1 MSVAE
6 DTRVD
11 ALPAPKFATR
21 RIGHAN
27 LYVNNLDRSYKF
39 YNEVCGFE
47 GIGFERTLPAG
58 FLSNGNSHHDFG
70 LVEADGSPRIG
81 KDGKQQN
88 VDNYHGHAGLNH
100 IGWETVNQAKLT
112 ESYKRAVEYG
122 VDFKMTLFH
131 GGSFAL
137 YLYDP
142 DGNLHEFYADARR
155 DWRTIFHGPVDLGLV
170 TSQWDPST
178 EENPIED
185 HNWDPDPEWHHQEGG
200 LVRALRAGRTVF
212 HVSDLDKAMPFYT
225 DIGGFDVCYEA
236 ADKSYAYLRGE
247 AEQSSFD
254 IALIRNDDDKPL
266 GYHHIACQVPDEAT
280 LEESIKN
287 LGDAGI
293 KTHLEIDDPRK
304 RSFFLQDPDKLLL
317 EFYVDRAPDYAA
329 LGDIDTGKRAFYA

>member
-11 ALPAPKFATR
+11 VLPAPKFATR

-27 LYVNNLDRSYKF
+27 LYVNDLDRSYEF
-39 YNEVCGFE
+39 YNKVCGFE
-47 GIGFERTLPAG
+47 GIGFEKTLPAG

-81 KDGKQQN
+81 ADGKQQN

-100 IGWETVNQAKLT
+100 IGWETVNQAKLVD
-112 ESYKRAVEYG
+112 SYKRAVDYG

-142 DGNLHEFYADARR
+142 DGILHEFYADARK
-155 DWRTIFHGPVDLGLV
+155 DWRTVFHGPVDLGLV
-170 TSQWDPST
+170 TSQWDPAI

-185 HNWDPDPEWHHQEGG
+185 HNWDPNPEWHHQEGG

-212 HVSDLDKAMPFYT
+212 HVSDLDKVMPFYT
-225 DIGGFDVCYEA
+225 DIGGFDLCYQA
-236 ADKSYAYLRGE
+236 PDKSYAYLRGE
-247 AEQSSFD
+247 AEQSGYD
-254 IALIRNDDDKPL
+254 IALLRNDHDTPL
-266 GYHHIACQVPDEAT
+266 GYHHIACEVPDEAT
-280 LEESIKN
+280 LEESKKK
-287 LGDAGI
+287 LADAGI
-293 KTHLEIDDPRK
+293 ETVLEVDDSRK
-304 RSFFLQDPDKLLL
+304 RSFFLHDPDKLLV
-317 EFYVDRAPDYAA
+317 EFYVERAPDYAGLA
-329 LGDIDTGKRAFYA
+329 AIDSEQRAFYA

>member
-170 TSQWDPST
+170 TNQWDPST

-329 LGDIDTGKRAFYA
+329 LGGIDTGKRAFYA